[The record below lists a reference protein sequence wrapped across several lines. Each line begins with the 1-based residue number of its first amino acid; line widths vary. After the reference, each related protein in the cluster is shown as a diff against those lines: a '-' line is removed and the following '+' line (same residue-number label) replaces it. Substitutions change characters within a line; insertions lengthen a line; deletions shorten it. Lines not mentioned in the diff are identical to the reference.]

1 MGSTTSAPAAPE
13 SDAQSSS
20 SPAFEVQDRDF
31 SPIVS
36 VGVWSRL
43 NAFGRFHND
52 GIEAAFRVY
61 AATEWA
67 ASFPRWILATAI
79 AFTVAPIF
87 DIFTLLLGAPE
98 SAWAP
103 HSSVRPTFYS
113 IAVLMW
119 LATFGLRFLVRSDF
133 LERCAKYQQ
142 PIIIAVTG
150 GAACG
155 VTFPVIMMSAEGL
168 RETFKSST
176 FLNSEYLDGH
186 WRCALA
192 SAGCALLACSGATP
206 TVFLAVSGYTFS
218 LFAVRNHMLRL
229 ALRDVRAAAER
240 AEAAPSQMMYRNI
253 SETDLLITSEMHFI
267 PVLLVCLLICM
278 QRDRALRQHF
288 GEPPRWR
295 GKRIH
300 DCSALLL
307 VARESQSRA
316 FLMARVATI
325 VALDSTFLDLAWVL
339 T

>member
-20 SPAFEVQDRDF
+20 SPVDEVQDRDF

-79 AFTVAPIF
+79 AFTVTPIF
-87 DIFTLLLGAPE
+87 DIFTLILGSPE
-98 SAWAP
+98 GAWAP
-103 HSSVRPTFYS
+103 HSSLRPTFYS

-119 LATFGLRFLVRSDF
+119 LATFGLRFLVPSDF

-155 VTFPVIMMSAEGL
+155 VTFPVIMMSA
-168 RETFKSST
+168 
-176 FLNSEYLDGH
+176 
-186 WRCALA
+186 
-192 SAGCALLACSGATP
+192 
-206 TVFLAVSGYTFS
+206 
-218 LFAVRNHMLRL
+218 
-229 ALRDVRAAAER
+229 
-240 AEAAPSQMMYRNI
+240 
-253 SETDLLITSEMHFI
+253 DL
-267 PVLLVCLLICM
+267 
-278 QRDRALRQHF
+278 
-288 GEPPRWR
+288 
-295 GKRIH
+295 KR
-300 DCSALLL
+300 
-307 VARESQSRA
+307 RA
-316 FLMARVATI
+316 FLGLLSPATAHEQDRRFTHNDGPCREERYAHARSLGARC
-325 VALDSTFLDLAWVL
+325 VL
-339 T
+339 CLSVWL